1 MTNRPLRRRGAMIAL
16 AALALFTLA
25 APASAAGRPDH
36 PKPTIVLVHGA
47 WADASSW
54 SDVTG
59 RLQRLGYTVLAAP
72 NPLRGLG
79 ADAAYLSAFLAQRT
93 GGPVVLVGHSYGGA
107 VVTNAAG
114 TDPDVKALV
123 YVDAFAPDEGE
134 TVLGL
139 QGGGDPSALFDVVAY
154 PGAPAGDV
162 DLYIKPAVFPQA
174 FAGDLPAATAVRLAA
189 EQRPIALSALQEPS
203 GPPAWKKLPSWYL
216 IGTKDGIL
224 PPSLQATMANRAHS
238 HVTKV
243 AASHLS
249 MLSRPQAVVDVIVA
263 AAKSVR

>member
-79 ADAAYLSAFLAQRT
+79 GDAGYLSAFLAQRT

-123 YVDAFAPDEGE
+123 YVDAFVPDEGE

-189 EQRPIALSALQEPS
+189 EQRPITLSALQEPS